1 LFFTLEKLEKIY
13 YSLFLFLEKK
23 QKCQFIVPKIS
34 LVFSKVSEEIMGK
47 LDAYKKENPD
57 AFSSRTQQ
65 KAGERPTVYNMLIKI
80 TDYEI
85 GGDPDNNYVVGK
97 RMDNGEIIK
106 TRLIP
111 IEQKGKYKRV
121 EIADFYN
128 VKHKRHVAAGN
139 YMVLEQARQE
149 SEGVFT
155 ARWAATLDRDPQNTK
170 AFVMLA
176 SLEHRVRKDND
187 GDENEF
193 FKIRMLYPVQPVTVT
208 NSEEFQTAVEAALK
222 KKAPGSNPE
231 CIVRITD
238 DTGEK
243 EIINIYPKR
252 EEVEEDGSKFRRV
265 VDDTAESFEYFK
277 ADQPARYEM
286 IMAFLGDP
294 DLKIEIISATVLYPG
309 SATKEKLETQHE
321 STKKRLVE
329 SFYVKKGEAVQ
340 PAQPPASPDEA
351 PESTGEA
358 EAPQQRQGFPEVG
371 YHFCVVGTRSYADG
385 TPYLTYIKPFHE
397 YNEATS
403 IKDIE
408 AFNLKK

>member
-1 LFFTLEKLEKIY
+1 
-13 YSLFLFLEKK
+13 
-23 QKCQFIVPKIS
+23 
-34 LVFSKVSEEIMGK
+34 MGK
-47 LDAYKKENPD
+47 LDAYKKDNPD
-57 AFSSRTQQ
+57 AFSVKSTQ
-65 KAGERPTVYNMLIKI
+65 KAVERPTVYNMLIKV
-80 TDYEI
+80 TDYEV
-85 GGDPDNNYVVGK
+85 GGDLDNDYVIGK

-121 EIADFYN
+121 EIADFHN
-128 VKHKRHVAAGN
+128 VKHKRHVSAGN
-139 YMVLEQARQE
+139 YMVLEQAKQE

-187 GDENEF
+187 GEESEF
-193 FKIRMLYPVQPVTVT
+193 FKIRMLYPIKPAIVTT
-208 NSEEFQTAVEAALK
+208 PEEFQTAVESALK
-222 KKAPGSNPE
+222 KKAAGSNPE

-329 SFYVKKGEAVQ
+329 SFYVKKGDPV
-340 PAQPPASPDEA
+340 QPPADSEGSQEGSQEGAEEA
-351 PESTGEA
+351 SQPQ
-358 EAPQQRQGFPEVG
+358 PQQRQGFPEIG

-385 TPYLTYIKPFHE
+385 TPYLTYIKTFQE

-403 IKDIE
+403 IKDIDV
-408 AFNLKK
+408 FNLKK